1 MSTTPKMVNGIV
13 KRGAVW
19 YYVITTFNPTTGKR
33 RTVMKSA
40 GKGATKEDA
49 KRLKREAEGKV
60 NSGVYVAPVKL
71 TVNEYLDRWLID
83 IRPTIKAKSYAGYV
97 QNVRNYLK
105 PALGD
110 FQLQAL
116 KPGLLGKAFADLVDH
131 GGRDGRALSTR
142 TVDGARR
149 ILRKALNDAVT
160 DGHIAT
166 NPVLKAKM
174 PKSQTVAND
183 ESRILTPTQL
193 KAVLKKLEAHRLFA
207 LFHLAAFTGM
217 RRGECVGL
225 RWRDVDLEASEVTV
239 RVNVTRGGGE
249 RHHTTPKSDKPR
261 VVALDPGTVAA
272 LKAHRSRQA
281 AERLKVGAAWRGGD
295 ADWLF
300 TTARGEHV
308 APEYPSRLWFTTVRG
323 VLTELPA
330 GQTFP
335 RFHDLRHTHA
345 TTLLKAG
352 VPAYQVAARLGH
364 ADATVTL
371 KMYAHYLPADGRHL
385 GDAFAAA
392 LA

>member
-1 MSTTPKMVNGIV
+1 MTNGV
-13 KRGAVW
+13 LKRGAVW
-19 YYVITTFNPTTGKR
+19 YYVVNTFDPTTGKPK
-33 RTVMKSA
+33 TVMKSA

-60 NSGVYVAPVKL
+60 SSGMYVAPVKL
-71 TVNEYLDRWLID
+71 TVSEYLDRWLID
-83 IRPTIKAKSYAGYV
+83 IRPTIKGKTYSGYE

-105 PALGD
+105 PALGK

-116 KPGLLGKAFADLVDH
+116 KPNMLGRAFADLAEH
-131 GGRDGRALSTR
+131 GGRGGGELSTH

-149 ILRKALNDAVT
+149 VLRKALNDAVT
-160 DGHIAT
+160 DAHIST
-166 NPVLKAKM
+166 NPVMLAKM
-174 PKSQTVAND
+174 PKSRTVASD
-183 ESRILTPTQL
+183 EIRILTPTQL
-193 KAVLKKLEAHRLFA
+193 RGVLAKIEGHRLFA

-225 RWRDVDLEASEVTV
+225 RWRDLDLDAAEVTV

-249 RHHTTPKSDKPR
+249 RHHTTPKSGKPR
-261 VVALDPGTVAA
+261 IVALDSGTVAV
-272 LKAHRSRQA
+272 LKAHRRRQA
-281 AERLKVGAAWRGGD
+281 AERLKAGSAWLGGD
-295 ADWLF
+295 GDWLF

-308 APEYPSRLWFTTVRG
+308 APEYPSRLWFTTVRD
-323 VLTELPA
+323 VLTDLPA

-371 KMYAHYLPADGRHL
+371 KMYAHYMPEDGRHL
-385 GDAFAAA
+385 GNAFAAA

>member
-1 MSTTPKMVNGIV
+1 M
-13 KRGAVW
+13 GAAYDGGREEAGAGVTA
-19 YYVITTFNPTTGKR
+19 VIDGVEAR
-33 RTVMKSA
+33 LGSA
-40 GKGATKEDA
+40 AFCGLDASATA
-49 KRLKREAEGKV
+49 
-60 NSGVYVAPVKL
+60 
-71 TVNEYLDRWLID
+71 
-83 IRPTIKAKSYAGYV
+83 
-97 QNVRNYLK
+97 
-105 PALGD
+105 
-110 FQLQAL
+110 QAL
-116 KPGLLGKAFADLVDH
+116 DE
-131 GGRDGRALSTR
+131 
-142 TVDGARR
+142 GASAICYRR
-149 ILRKALNDAVT
+149 GDETAVFHVRQTLRVDAV
-160 DGHIAT
+160 
-166 NPVLKAKM
+166 
-174 PKSQTVAND
+174 
-183 ESRILTPTQL
+183 E
-193 KAVLKKLEAHRLFA
+193 
-207 LFHLAAFTGM
+207 
-217 RRGECVGL
+217 
-225 RWRDVDLEASEVTV
+225 
-239 RVNVTRGGGE
+239 
-249 RHHTTPKSDKPR
+249 
-261 VVALDPGTVAA
+261 TVAA